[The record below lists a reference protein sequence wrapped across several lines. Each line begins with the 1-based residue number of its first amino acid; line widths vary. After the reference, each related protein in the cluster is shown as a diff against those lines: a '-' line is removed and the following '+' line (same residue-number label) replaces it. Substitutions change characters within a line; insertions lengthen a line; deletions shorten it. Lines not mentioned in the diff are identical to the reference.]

1 MAASLRTMGTTATT
15 SLSAVKY
22 SQSPLDSSAYL
33 GTPPALDMAA
43 LAALIKD
50 DLNQTGNFAPNK
62 FFDFNGLLMIP
73 RRGLVR
79 VLPGDFVAVDTQT
92 GWPILVSALAAAS
105 NPSWVHS

>member
-1 MAASLRTMGTTATT
+1 MAASLRTMGTTAQT
-15 SLSAVKY
+15 SLSAVLY
-22 SQSPLDSSAYL
+22 SQSPLDGTSYL
-33 GTPPALDMAA
+33 GTPPALDIPA

-50 DLNQTGNFAPNK
+50 DLNPLSVSPNK

-92 GWPILVSALAAAS
+92 GWPILVSAKAAAA
-105 NPSWVHS
+105 NPSWVHT

>member
-1 MAASLRTMGTTATT
+1 MAASLRTMGTTAQT
-15 SLSAVKY
+15 SLSAVRY

-33 GTPPALDMAA
+33 GTPPSADMGA

-50 DLNQTGNFAPNK
+50 DLNPSSFSPNK

-79 VLPGDFVAVDTQT
+79 VFVGDFVAVDTQT
-92 GWPILVSALAAAS
+92 GWPILVSAAAAAA
-105 NPSWVHS
+105 NPSWVHT